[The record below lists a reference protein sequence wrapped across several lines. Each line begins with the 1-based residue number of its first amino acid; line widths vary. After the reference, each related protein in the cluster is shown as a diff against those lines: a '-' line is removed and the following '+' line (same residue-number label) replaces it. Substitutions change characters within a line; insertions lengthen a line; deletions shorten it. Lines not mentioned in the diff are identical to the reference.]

1 MSTFF
6 SYLAAVVLAF
16 AVVYFIYTRVRKAKD
31 RRDILERGIGGRSTG
46 AGGRGRGGV
55 GDGV

>member
-31 RRDILERGIGGRSTG
+31 RRDILERGIGGHSTG
-46 AGGRGRGGV
+46 AGRKV
-55 GDGV
+55 KP